1 MAGARPERAKT
12 PPCSSVSSHRD
23 TDMYTKDTVLSTLVL
38 CGIHAGEGSCDAAEE
53 LQGKKNQDNSV
64 KSGNI
69 LRGVTNS

>member
-1 MAGARPERAKT
+1 
-12 PPCSSVSSHRD
+12 
-23 TDMYTKDTVLSTLVL
+23 MYTKDTVLSTLVL
-38 CGIHAGEGSCDAAEE
+38 CGIHAGEGSCHAAEE